1 MTMDAAPRRIIP
13 IKAVGAS
20 PGLQRRRL
28 AFQAGF
34 FLLFILAPVFDLLR
48 YDLDAGHAWL
58 LGMEWRL
65 GLDDFLAGRIGA
77 LEAGANVLLR
87 LFLPLFAGAAL
98 FLWSAWRW
106 GRLYCGWLCPHFS
119 VVEAINKLM
128 LRASGKP
135 SVWEKEALPPWQ
147 PDRSPRRT
155 DRRWWLLV
163 LPAAVG
169 FAFCWAVV
177 FLTYL
182 LPPAEVYGNLVRG
195 ELTRNQGIF
204 IGAATTVLSLEFLFA
219 RHLFCRY
226 ACAVGLFQSL
236 VWMGNR
242 DAMVVGFQRSRGADC
257 NHCLPERQS
266 ACDMVC
272 PMRLNPRNIKRHMF
286 TCTQCG
292 QCLSACA
299 ETQADNPDGPLLRWV
314 EQDAARQN
322 EAGFRPGNRVADGRE
337 D

>member
-1 MTMDAAPRRIIP
+1 MSRNAS
-13 IKAVGAS
+13 AS
-20 PGLQRRRL
+20 PGLQRSRWL
-28 AFQAGF
+28 WQSGF
-34 FLLFILAPVFDLLR
+34 FMLFILAPVFNLFR

-58 LGMEWRL
+58 LGFEWRL
-65 GLDDFLAGRIGA
+65 GMDDFLAGRIGA
-77 LEAGANVLLR
+77 GQAAVNVLTR
-87 LFLPLFAGAAL
+87 LFLPILAGAGI
-98 FLWSAWRW
+98 FLWSARRW

-119 VVEAINKLM
+119 VVEAINGLM

-135 SVWEKEALPPWQ
+135 SLWEKEILPPWQ
-147 PDRSPRRT
+147 ADGRPRRH
-155 DRRWWLLV
+155 DARWWLLV

-169 FAFCWAVV
+169 FALCWAVV

-182 LPPAEVYGNLVRG
+182 LPPAEVYGNLINNT
-195 ELTRNQGIF
+195 LTPNQTRF
-204 IGAATTVLSLEFLFA
+204 IVAATLALSVEFLFA

-242 DAMVVGFQRSRGADC
+242 DGMVVGFDRQRGSAC
-257 NHCLPERQS
+257 NTCLPDRNS
-266 ACDMVC
+266 ACDAVC

-299 ETQADNPDGPLLRWV
+299 TAQQVNPEGALLRWV
-314 EQDAARQN
+314 SDEDARKN
-322 EAGFRPGNRVADGRE
+322 EAGFRPGKGEKA
-337 D
+337 